1 MCRDN
6 REDIFNLIPINI
18 ISYKFRVKII
28 GGGKAATIKAKGL
41 LEKGCNVHIL
51 SKEFSRELLSIEDK
65 KLKLEC
71 GVYYKDFI
79 KDAHLIVIA
88 VDEKSLVYKISKDCE
103 EEFKLYLNASNYK
116 DGMVSIPYSR
126 CYENLGFSISSKLG
140 SPKITRAIGE
150 EVSRI
155 IKEND
160 IYSIKVSKIREK
172 AKDEE
177 LKDSIIDI
185 ISSKEFKN
193 ALLEYREY
201 EYLKNIFG
209 EDLAKSLT
217 LELK

>member
-6 REDIFNLIPINI
+6 REDIFNLVPINI

-41 LEKGCNVHIL
+41 LKKGCNVHIL
-51 SKEFSRELLSIEDK
+51 SKEFSEELLEIRDK
-65 KLKLEC
+65 NLKLER
-71 GVYYKDFI
+71 GVYYKEFI
-79 KDAHLIVIA
+79 KDAHLVIIA
-88 VDEKSLVYKISKDCE
+88 LEENFLIRKISKDCE

-116 DGMVSIPYSR
+116 EGMVAIPYSR

-150 EVSRI
+150 EVSSI
-155 IKEND
+155 IKKND

-172 AKDEE
+172 AKSEE
-177 LKDSIIDI
+177 LKDSIINI
-185 ISSKEFKN
+185 ISSKEFKSV
-193 ALLEYREY
+193 LLENKEY

-209 EDLAKSLT
+209 EELAHSLT
-217 LELK
+217 LGLK